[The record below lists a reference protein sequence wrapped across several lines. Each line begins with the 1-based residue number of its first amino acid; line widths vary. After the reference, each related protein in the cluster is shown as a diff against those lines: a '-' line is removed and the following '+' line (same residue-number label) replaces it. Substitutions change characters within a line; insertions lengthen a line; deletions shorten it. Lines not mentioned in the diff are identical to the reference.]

1 MPTVRPTATTDPRA
15 LLTEELLRKFDT
27 PGPRYTS
34 YPTADRFAG
43 SFAPADAVRA
53 LEASRAASSTA
64 PLSVYVHIPFCES
77 LCYYCACNKIIT
89 RHHERAAEY
98 LDALEIELG
107 RVVGSLG
114 AGRSVSQLHFGGGS
128 PTFLS
133 DAELAR
139 VMQALTTA
147 FHLTPDSEVSI
158 EVDPR
163 TVTPARLEHFRQL
176 GFNRLSFGV
185 QDFDPQVQ
193 QAVHRQQPF
202 EKVAELMAS
211 ARELGYASINADLIY
226 GLPKQTPETFA
237 RTVRQMGEL
246 RPDRIAL
253 YAYAHLP
260 ERFKPQRRI
269 AGPDLPS
276 AAQRVAMLGDAIAG
290 FLSRDYCYIGMD
302 HFALPGDSLAVAK
315 RKGRLHR
322 NFQGYSTQPDC
333 DLVAL
338 GVSAIGRVGA
348 AYYQNA
354 KTLPEYYDALR
365 QGLLPVVRG
374 YALSPED
381 ELRRDVIMSLMC
393 QGRLDFEAIERVHGV
408 VVNRHFA
415 EELDALRGMAGS
427 GLVEVDERSI
437 QVTASGW
444 FLVRAIAMVFDSHL
458 RSAANPRLFSKLV

>member
-1 MPTVRPTATTDPRA
+1 MNPTLDARA
-15 LLTEELLRKFDT
+15 LLTDELLQRFDT

-34 YPTADRFAG
+34 YPTADRFAEG
-43 SFAPADAVRA
+43 FGPADAVRA
-53 LEASRAASSTA
+53 LEASRQGGATA

-89 RHHERAAEY
+89 RHHERSAEY
-98 LDALEIELG
+98 LDALETELG
-107 RVVGSLG
+107 RVVDSLG
-114 AGRSVSQLHFGGGS
+114 TGRPVSQLHFGGGS

-133 DAELAR
+133 DAELTRAMHVLNAAFR
-139 VMQALTTA
+139 LTA
-147 FHLTPDSEVSI
+147 DSEVSI

-163 TVTPARLEHFRQL
+163 TVTPARLAHFREL

-202 EKVAELMAS
+202 EMVAELMAS
-211 ARELGYASINADLIY
+211 ARELGYQSINADLIY
-226 GLPKQTPETFA
+226 GLPKQTPQTFA
-237 RTVRQMGEL
+237 RTVRQMNEL

-269 AGPDLPS
+269 AVADLPS
-276 AAQRVAMLGDAIAG
+276 ASQRVEMLGDAIAG

-302 HFALPGDSLAVAK
+302 HFALPGDSLAQAK
-315 RKGRLHR
+315 REGRLHR
-322 NFQGYSTQPDC
+322 NFQGYSTQPEC
-333 DLVAL
+333 DLVPL

-348 AYYQNA
+348 TYYQNA
-354 KTLPEYYDALR
+354 KTLPDYYEALR
-365 QGLLPVVRG
+365 RGLLPVVRG
-374 YALSPED
+374 YTLSRED

-393 QGRLDFEAIERVHGV
+393 RGRLDFEAIERAHGV
-408 VVNRHFA
+408 VVERHFSQELEAVRTIA
-415 EELDALRGMAGS
+415 EA
-427 GLVEVDERSI
+427 GLVAVDERSI

-458 RSAANPRLFSKLV
+458 RSAASRHLFSKVV